1 MLQSDY
7 IFSFV
12 VNKYLRE
19 REREGEGEGEGTKV
33 EGRLYRHPCS
43 QTHLH

>member
-19 REREGEGEGEGTKV
+19 REREREREGTKV